1 MTEPAV
7 VMIPDASPE
16 RSERTVQRIANILL
30 ALVDLAEVQRD
41 MKPTAPRLRLVK

>member
-1 MTEPAV
+1 MTEPA
-7 VMIPDASPE
+7 ILFPDASPE

-41 MKPTAPRLRLVK
+41 IKPARPRLRLVK